1 MRYGLTMK
9 RGRTGTAP
17 LTRRWSSAC
26 RRIRDSKSSAKR
38 FKIRVNISF
47 ANTGGYWAYSVPSCR
62 KHWYFQRQGEKSERS
77 KNGGRRAES
86 QRSQRQNFPHG
97 TGTGLQAFMAVY
109 NKAERIVKQYEWV
122 LAERKQQAE
131 GKSAEEK
138 KPPERR
144 SVVAQ
149 LYRIR
154 DEVQKPLKRSY
165 CDRDER

>member
-1 MRYGLTMK
+1 
-9 RGRTGTAP
+9 
-17 LTRRWSSAC
+17 
-26 RRIRDSKSSAKR
+26 
-38 FKIRVNISF
+38 
-47 ANTGGYWAYSVPSCR
+47 
-62 KHWYFQRQGEKSERS
+62 
-77 KNGGRRAES
+77 
-86 QRSQRQNFPHG
+86 
-97 TGTGLQAFMAVY
+97 MAVY
-109 NKAERIVKQYEWV
+109 NKAERIIKQYEWV